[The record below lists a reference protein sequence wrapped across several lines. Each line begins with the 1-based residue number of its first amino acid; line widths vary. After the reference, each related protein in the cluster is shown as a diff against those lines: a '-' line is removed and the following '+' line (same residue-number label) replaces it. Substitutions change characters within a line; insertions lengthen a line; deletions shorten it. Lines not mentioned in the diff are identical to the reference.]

1 FHVEPPA
8 FKIRENSTYEHLSF
22 SGGLPGE
29 LRSKAWHRISA
40 SDKENIQTRR
50 RCKVLAGIMSND
62 PV

>member
-1 FHVEPPA
+1 MSNWNGTLLLT
-8 FKIRENSTYEHLSF
+8 IINQW
-22 SGGLPGE
+22 GE

-50 RCKVLAGIMSND
+50 RCKALAGIMSND

>member
-1 FHVEPPA
+1 MSNWNGTLLLTIINYFNRL
-8 FKIRENSTYEHLSF
+8 IN
-22 SGGLPGE
+22 GGE